1 LASLD
6 RFSIRIT
13 GIGARVAQEADRTMR
28 KVALLAD
35 QTVVLATPVDVG
47 RARSNWLVQLDT
59 PSRRQIDAYVPGQA
73 GSTAAPN
80 VSEALAQGREVV
92 TRYDGDKNN
101 AIVISNNL
109 PYINRLNDGYSRQ
122 APAGFV
128 ERAVQ
133 AAVQRVRGA
142 RLIR

>member
-1 LASLD
+1 
-6 RFSIRIT
+6 
-13 GIGARVAQEADRTMR
+13 MR

-59 PSRRQIDAYVPGQA
+59 PSRRQIDTYVPGQA

-80 VSEALAQGREVV
+80 VSEALAQGREVI